1 MREGEVMPTKTDSL
15 RYDIGELMKSGSFHE
30 IVDRCH
36 VELTM
41 ARREQ
46 RFSVEIIALLG
57 LAQAQCSLGHF
68 DFARDYS
75 NQAIELAQQ
84 IRSIGLMVDGLL
96 ARARVSREGYFQTIE
111 AHDDYRAA
119 VDHTYDA
126 GDMRRYGQSLLG
138 LGEISSNPGDASKH
152 AWKVIDIAREL
163 NDASLE
169 ARAILMLSNAFI
181 RAGQYGKANDG
192 LLVALQKAK
201 SNRDRLLESI
211 IIGQQGLVLAQDS
224 ESFQRGLEQQLT
236 ALEVAR
242 GMESIFH
249 EFMRLYTLA
258 MTMLAA
264 REFDEARNYF
274 DQMLALSQDVE
285 HTPYEMYTLGMLGQ
299 WQEMRQQIE
308 SAQSYYGRAVEKA
321 REVQNPA
328 YEARYLYALGAIYQS
343 QWEFAAA
350 RRHFNEAR
358 AIYKSLDDGR
368 NATRVRASIVY
379 SYLLAFA
386 SRILRMIGMGP
397 DGHA

>member
-1 MREGEVMPTKTDSL
+1 MPTKTDSL

-163 NDASLE
+163 NDASME

-224 ESFQRGLEQQLT
+224 ESFQRGFGT
-236 ALEVAR
+236 AVDR
-242 GMESIFH
+242 PGSCP
-249 EFMRLYTLA
+249 R
-258 MTMLAA
+258 
-264 REFDEARNYF
+264 
-274 DQMLALSQDVE
+274 
-285 HTPYEMYTLGMLGQ
+285 
-299 WQEMRQQIE
+299 
-308 SAQSYYGRAVEKA
+308 YGGDIPRIHAFV
-321 REVQNPA
+321 
-328 YEARYLYALGAIYQS
+328 YAGDDH
-343 QWEFAAA
+343 A
-350 RRHFNEAR
+350 RRAGIRRGAQLLRSNVGAFAR
-358 AIYKSLDDGR
+358 CRAQTLRDVYPGHAWAVAR
-368 NATRVRASIVY
+368 NATADRKRSIILWKSRRKSSRGAKPGLRGTLLVCPGRRSTRLSGNSRPLGVTLARRARSISRWTMDATQPGFAPPLSTVIFWPSLRASC
-379 SYLLAFA
+379 A
-386 SRILRMIGMGP
+386 
-397 DGHA
+397 

>member
-1 MREGEVMPTKTDSL
+1 MSTKTDSL
-15 RYDIGELMKSGSFHE
+15 RYDIGELLKSGSFHE
-30 IVDRCH
+30 VVDRCH

-46 RFSVEIIALLG
+46 RYSIEIIALLG

-75 NQAIELAQQ
+75 NQAIELARE
-84 IRSIGLMVDGLL
+84 IRSTGLAVDGLL
-96 ARARVSREGYFQTIE
+96 ARARVSREGYFQTME
-111 AHDDYRAA
+111 AFEDYRSA
-119 VDHTYDA
+119 VDLTYEA
-126 GDMRRYGQSLLG
+126 GDMRRYAQSLLG
-138 LGEISSNPGDASKH
+138 LGEIASKPGDARKH

-169 ARAILMLSNAFI
+169 ARAILMLSNSFI
-181 RAGQYGKANDG
+181 RASQYGKANDG
-192 LLVALQKAK
+192 LLIALQKAQ
-201 SNRDRLLESI
+201 SIRDRLLESI

-224 ESFQRGLEQQLT
+224 ETFEKGLEQQLT

-242 GMESIFH
+242 GMEAIFH

-264 REFDEARNYF
+264 RDFDEARNYF

-285 HTPYEMYTLGMLGQ
+285 HKPYEMYTLGMLGQ
-299 WQEMRQQIE
+299 WQELRGE
-308 SAQSYYGRAVEKA
+308 LDSAIAYFGRAVERA
-321 REVQNPA
+321 REAHNPA
-328 YEARYLYALGAIYQS
+328 YEARYLYAIGAVCQS
-343 QWEFAAA
+343 QWDFASA

-368 NATRVRASIVY
+368 NATRVSASIVY

-386 SRILRMIGMGP
+386 SRLMRLIGMGRDDP
-397 DGHA
+397 A